1 MFCRSKLLV
10 ILVLALISLAGCG
23 AESSTVS
30 PVATPAP
37 PASGSPTPGQPP
49 EPAASSPV
57 PSSGNETPQP
67 SSVLPLHDVVTDPD
81 KYVGQQVTVEG
92 VLEAEGQMP
101 RLRFFLVDGTD
112 RLEIS
117 PWAPVE
123 AVQSPQGG
131 GKVKTMAYY
140 AGLRLRL
147 TGILEKGDA
156 GPLLKVSVAEEL
168 Q

>member
-1 MFCRSKLLV
+1 MICKNKLM
-10 ILVLALISLAGCG
+10 IVLALTLILLAGCG

-30 PVATPAP
+30 PLAT
-37 PASGSPTPGQPP
+37 P
-49 EPAASSPV
+49 EPAVSSPV
-57 PSSGNETPQP
+57 PATGNETPQP

-101 RLRFFLVDGTD
+101 RLHFFLVDGTD
-112 RLEIS
+112 RLEVS

-147 TGILEKGDA
+147 TGVLEKGAD
-156 GPLLKVSVAEEL
+156 GLLLRVSAAEEL